1 MAVIAA
7 ACVELSL
14 DLGKY
19 VLSYLV
25 AALGV
30 QLVHQFSN
38 QLIVEVGSEE
48 QQTLEVGRNQDVHR
62 RRSRGEEITVA
73 VVLAAL
79 LEEVRQHVVAVGR
92 ADELVDR
99 QTHFLGDVRRKDV
112 AEVAR
117 RYADVDLVALCNG
130 ACGNHIAVRRNVV
143 RDLRRQTAPVDG
155 VCRGQHHA
163 VLVERCAG
171 ILIGED
177 ALYRALCIVKV
188 AADGYNLDVPAFLR
202 YHLQLLHGRYA
213 VHRIVHHN
221 LGARY
226 IVEAVERCLAG
237 VTRCSDQN
245 AGGTGFAGLA
255 QGRSEQVRQHL
266 QRHILERAGR
276 TVPQLEQ
283 VLALAQLYHR
293 CGICT
298 AELFIGV
305 GLGRK
310 VRQLLRRKVGQE
322 LAENERRAALVIAL
336 RKRFPIRVGKRG
348 KRGRAVQAA
357 VRCDTVGDGVCRGN
371 LALLISCAYIIHIFT
386 TSAVVLIAPSIV

>member
-1 MAVIAA
+1 M
-7 ACVELSL
+7 
-14 DLGKY
+14 
-19 VLSYLV
+19 
-25 AALGV
+25 
-30 QLVHQFSN
+30 
-38 QLIVEVGSEE
+38 
-48 QQTLEVGRNQDVHR
+48 
-62 RRSRGEEITVA
+62 
-73 VVLAAL
+73 
-79 LEEVRQHVVAVGR
+79 
-92 ADELVDR
+92 
-99 QTHFLGDVRRKDV
+99 
-112 AEVAR
+112 
-117 RYADVDLVALCNG
+117 
-130 ACGNHIAVRRNVV
+130 
-143 RDLRRQTAPVDG
+143 
-155 VCRGQHHA
+155 
-163 VLVERCAG
+163 
-171 ILIGED
+171 
-177 ALYRALCIVKV
+177 
-188 AADGYNLDVPAFLR
+188 DGYDLDVSAFLR

-237 VTRCSDQN
+237 VTRRSDQN

-283 VLALAQLYHR
+283 VLALAQFYHR

-386 TSAVVLIAPSIV
+386 TSAVVLIASSIV